1 MNVSC
6 NIIEDIL
13 PLYADGIC
21 SEDSRALVDEH
32 TEGCPQCKAKL
43 DAMIAKLDAPPP
55 VGEMEKTKLFCV
67 LHKQYVRLGIVTLV
81 ICAAV
86 LIPAAILGILY
97 VNEET
102 HQGVSFSTIELVHDM
117 QKFGNKLKKGEYRA
131 ALDTIH
137 LTNEE
142 DYTETQLSAY
152 KDTIAADLEKYIAEY
167 HIRGLR
173 YYTRYVVPHGERII
187 GDTIIILEDERGNSP
202 EISLCFEQSG
212 ESIVLSFVECGV
224 YRRTDYFFGLY
235 TVAEPLP
242 SDVVEGYS
250 DFFRDVPNILLP
262 EADFAAE
269 KTFSQLNCT
278 NDINYYSIIS
288 MEKFLSFNYDEENF
302 YPNLRKYFES
312 LPIREFAEKYI
323 YIDCQCGLPQYTSD
337 DEWGRYYIQQA
348 DLRFIAD
355 EKTVTVSCKLPF
367 DKSDFPFRLYAVQ
380 DIVYSE
386 NAPQDFR
393 DTFERIFGE

>member
-43 DAMIAKLDAPPP
+43 DAMTAKLNAPPP
-55 VGEMEKTKLFCV
+55 VGEMEKTKLFRV
-67 LHKQYVRLGIVTLV
+67 LHKQYVRLGIITLV
-81 ICAAV
+81 ICAVV

-117 QKFGNKLKKGEYRA
+117 RKFGNKLKKGEYRA
-131 ALDTIH
+131 ALDTVV
-137 LTNEE
+137 LPNED
-142 DYTETQLSAY
+142 DYDATQLSAY
-152 KDTIAADLEKYIAEY
+152 KDTLAADFEEYFAAYPIANVRTHVKREGQYENVSGYLFIELEDTTDNIPVRQLAFSLENGEACLYFTMFGVYAEYDAYSGHYHGQVGYEPEREEKY
-167 HIRGLR
+167 
-173 YYTRYVVPHGERII
+173 T
-187 GDTIIILEDERGNSP
+187 S
-202 EISLCFEQSG
+202 
-212 ESIVLSFVECGV
+212 
-224 YRRTDYFFGLY
+224 YRRNF
-235 TVAEPLP
+235 
-242 SDVVEGYS
+242 
-250 DFFRDVPNILLP
+250 PNLFLP
-262 EADFAAE
+262 ESDFAAE
-269 KTFSQLNCT
+269 NYFSQLSRPDKMDFYT
-278 NDINYYSIIS
+278 VISI
-288 MEKFLSFNYDEENF
+288 EKNLSFDEEN
-302 YPNLRKYFES
+302 YFALAHEYFDA
-312 LPIREFAEKYI
+312 LPVQEFAEKYA
-323 YIDCQCGLPQYTSD
+323 YIDCQCGLPQYTAD

>member
-6 NIIEDIL
+6 NIIEDLL

-21 SEDSRALVDEH
+21 SEDSRALIDEH

-43 DAMIAKLDAPPP
+43 DAMTAKLDTPPP
-55 VGEMEKTKLFCV
+55 VGEVEKTKLFRV
-67 LHKQYVRLGIVTLV
+67 LHKQYVRLGIITLI

-102 HQGVSFSTIELVHDM
+102 HQGISFSTIALVHDM
-117 QKFGNKLKKGEYRA
+117 RKFGSMLKKGEYRA
-131 ALDTIH
+131 ALDTIS

-152 KDTIAADLEKYIAEY
+152 KDTLAADFEEYFATHPIANVRTHIKRSGLYENVSGYLFIELEDTTDNIPVRELAFSLENGQACLYYTMFGVYTEYDAYSGHYHGQVGYMPEREEKYD
-167 HIRGLR
+167 L
-173 YYTRYVVPHGERII
+173 
-187 GDTIIILEDERGNSP
+187 
-202 EISLCFEQSG
+202 
-212 ESIVLSFVECGV
+212 
-224 YRRTDYFFGLY
+224 YRR
-235 TVAEPLP
+235 
-242 SDVVEGYS
+242 
-250 DFFRDVPNILLP
+250 DFPNLFLP

-269 KTFSQLNCT
+269 NYFSQLSRPDEMDFYT
-278 NDINYYSIIS
+278 VISI
-288 MEKFLSFNYDEENF
+288 EKNLSFDEEN
-302 YPNLRKYFES
+302 YFALAHEYFDA
-312 LPIREFAEKYI
+312 LPVREFAEKYT
-323 YIDCQCGLPQYTSD
+323 YIDCQCGLPQYIA
-337 DEWGRYYIQQA
+337 DERGRYYIQQA

-355 EKTVTVSCKLPF
+355 GEIITVSCKLPF

-386 NAPQDFR
+386 NAPRDFR